1 MPIILHP
8 KTIVRALDSAI
19 AERGGQ
25 KEEKVR
31 ECRKGENPLSRP
43 LRGSVLLMSNELSTS
58 DLQSL
63 RQALEQVKA
72 ELSGG
77 LVGSAEA
84 AKPVELDQPA
94 IGRVSRI
101 DAIQQQKMLE
111 ANRAAQK
118 GRLSLIRAALIRLD
132 EDDYGDCG
140 GCGECIGLARLS
152 ARPESVFCIECQQA
166 REKR

>member
-1 MPIILHP
+1 MAN
-8 KTIVRALDSAI
+8 ALSA
-19 AERGGQ
+19 
-25 KEEKVR
+25 
-31 ECRKGENPLSRP
+31 
-43 LRGSVLLMSNELSTS
+43 S
-58 DLQSL
+58 DLQLL
-63 RQALEQVKA
+63 RQALEQIKT
-72 ELSGG
+72 ELSDT
-77 LVGSAEA
+77 LAGSAEA

-118 GRLSLIRAALIRLD
+118 GRLGLIRAALIRLD
-132 EDDYGDCG
+132 EDEYGDCR

-166 REKR
+166 REQR